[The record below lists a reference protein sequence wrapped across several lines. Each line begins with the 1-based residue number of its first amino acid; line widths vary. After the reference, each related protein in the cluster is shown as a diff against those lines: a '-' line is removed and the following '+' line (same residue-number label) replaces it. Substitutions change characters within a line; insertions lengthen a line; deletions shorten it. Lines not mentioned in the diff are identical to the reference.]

1 MSWVLISLRKK
12 ELKRTHADY
21 VAEDLQISRQLRQ
34 QARRKS
40 YDQTVMRNDQ
50 ADQLREAKSSYNDQ
64 REQVNSIMD
73 QIKEAVSQQNENMG
87 TTADNGTTITRV
99 NYDDYTDGSG
109 NKLSDYQKM
118 LDDIK
123 EEYLEEQNDIKSF
136 WEDEL
141 QMLEEEANDEET
153 MLEQDK
159 VDAETQM
166 EHISQE
172 LSALDQSLSTEIQN
186 STIKLS

>member
-21 VAEDLQISRQLRQ
+21 VAEDLQISRQERQ
-34 QARRKS
+34 LARRKS
-40 YDQTVMRNDQ
+40 YNQTVMRNDQ
-50 ADQLREAKSSYNDQ
+50 SQELSDLKSGYNDQ
-64 REQVNSIMD
+64 RDQVNSIMT
-73 QIKEAVSQQNENMG
+73 QIKDAVNQQNKNAG
-87 TTADNGTTITRV
+87 TTDENGNTVVRI
-99 NYDDYTDGSG
+99 NYDDYEVNGQ
-109 NKLSDYQKM
+109 NLSECQTM
-118 LDDIK
+118 LDEIK
-123 EEYLEEQNDIKSF
+123 EEYLEEQNDIKTY

-153 MLEQDK
+153 ILEQDK

>member
-34 QARRKS
+34 EARRKS
-40 YDQTVMRNDQ
+40 YDQTVMRNEQ
-50 ADQLREAKSSYNDQ
+50 TQELSELKTSYNDT
-64 REQVNSIMD
+64 RDQVNSIMD
-73 QIKEAVSQQNENMG
+73 EIKNAVNEQNKNIG
-87 TTADNGTTITRV
+87 TTDENGNSITKI
-99 NYDDYTDGSG
+99 NYDDYYVNGK
-109 NKLSDYQKM
+109 KLSDYQSM
-118 LDDIK
+118 LDEAK
-123 EEYLEEQNDIKSF
+123 EEYLEEQNDIKSY

-141 QMLEEEANDEET
+141 QMLEEEANDTET
-153 MLEQDK
+153 VLEQDK

-166 EHISQE
+166 EHVSQE
-172 LSALDQSLSTEIQN
+172 LSALDQALSTEIQN